1 MTDPT
6 RRTVMCG
13 LLVGLATPAALA
25 ACSSESSSSSST
37 PSSGGGASGTTLAK
51 LADVPVGG
59 GVVVDGPSGK
69 VVLTRPSDNEVV
81 AMSAVCP
88 HQGVIVQ
95 APKGDTITC
104 PGHGSMFAA
113 ADGSLKKGPAT
124 KGLTKIPVK
133 VSGDSVVT
141 A

>member
-1 MTDPT
+1 LTDPT

-25 ACSSESSSSSST
+25 ACSSQSTST
-37 PSSGGGASGTTLAK
+37 PKGDAPGGTTLAK
-51 LADVPVGG
+51 LSEVPVGG

-95 APKGDTITC
+95 PPKGDTITC
-104 PGHGSMFAA
+104 PGHGSVFAA

-124 KGLTKIPVK
+124 KGLTKIAVK

>member
-1 MTDPT
+1 MTDPN

-25 ACSSESSSSSST
+25 ACSSETKT
-37 PSSGGGASGTTLAK
+37 PSSAPSGGTASGTTLAK

-69 VVLTRPSDNEVV
+69 VVLTRPSDKEVV

-95 APKGDTITC
+95 PPKGDTITC
-104 PGHGSMFAA
+104 PGHGSVFAT
-113 ADGSLKKGPAT
+113 ADGSVKKGPAT
-124 KGLTKIPVK
+124 KGLAKIPVK